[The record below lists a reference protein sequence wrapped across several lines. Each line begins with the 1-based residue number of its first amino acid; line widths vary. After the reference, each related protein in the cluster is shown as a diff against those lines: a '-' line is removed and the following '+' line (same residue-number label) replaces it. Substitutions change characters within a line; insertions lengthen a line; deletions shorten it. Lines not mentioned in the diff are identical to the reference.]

1 MHWDSCDHRTRDGN
15 TSASTPR
22 GLQSRGLRA
31 HPEWSPLPHH
41 HAGTRAEG
49 LQALQPHLGSLGGTL
64 PGTAH
69 PGLSLLQTPPSLP
82 VMNCRCSH
90 PMWLL
95 MGHVLFHPGSEVTIE
110 HVRGRRGTST
120 SRPSPAQL
128 PGREQGPRSQDGLP
142 RASLSLDLTLLHAQS
157 EQRHSHLYRNASC
170 RPSCPLQRQ
179 AAGT

>member
-22 GLQSRGLRA
+22 GLQSWGLGA
-31 HPEWSPLPHH
+31 HPERSPLPHH

-82 VMNCRCSH
+82 VMSCRCSD

-95 MGHVLFHPGSEVTIE
+95 MGHVLFHPGSEVAIE

-120 SRPSPAQL
+120 STTVSSTATRQGTGAKEPGWAPRGIPQPGPHPAPRP
-128 PGREQGPRSQDGLP
+128 E
-142 RASLSLDLTLLHAQS
+142 
-157 EQRHSHLYRNASC
+157 
-170 RPSCPLQRQ
+170 
-179 AAGT
+179 

>member
-1 MHWDSCDHRTRDGN
+1 MRIVCLRTAYHFYRIFYCFLFQKFPFCPPNKMKVLVTQSYLTLCDPMDCNPPGSSVHGI
-15 TSASTPR
+15 
-22 GLQSRGLRA
+22 
-31 HPEWSPLPHH
+31 
-41 HAGTRAEG
+41 
-49 LQALQPHLGSLGGTL
+49 LQARVLGWVAMPT
-64 PGTAH
+64 
-69 PGLSLLQTPPSLP
+69 
-82 VMNCRCSH
+82 CRCSH

>member
-142 RASLSLDLTLLHAQS
+142 GASLSLDLTLLHAQS